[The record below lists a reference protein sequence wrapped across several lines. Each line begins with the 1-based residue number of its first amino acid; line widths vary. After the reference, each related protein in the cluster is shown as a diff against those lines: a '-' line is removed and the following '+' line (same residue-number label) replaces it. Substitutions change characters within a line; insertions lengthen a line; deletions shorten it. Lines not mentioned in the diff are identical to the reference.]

1 MSVVFPTVVNVRNT
15 QRIRLVDSSID
26 PSAEGS
32 MAKRDSL
39 QAHRYAAQVRKTI
52 PGPGEQLNEG
62 DSNALRCHS

>member
-1 MSVVFPTVVNVRNT
+1 
-15 QRIRLVDSSID
+15 
-26 PSAEGS
+26 